1 MTNDDQ
7 IAILDF
13 GGQYAHLIANR
24 IRRIGAHA
32 VIEDHDAPAEDL
44 KKYKGLILSGG
55 PQSVNGPEA
64 VLADP
69 AIFELG
75 IPVLGICY
83 GHQVTNKV
91 LGGTIS
97 PGTTK
102 EYGKTQLTIDKFEGI
117 FKDIDNYDLDIGHS
131 RQMRVWMSHWDEV
144 TEIPVDFQVLAHTDI
159 NDFAAVGNLEKHI
172 YGIQF
177 HPEVT
182 HTEQGQKI
190 LENFVN
196 ITGAEKTWD
205 TAHYLPNI
213 TEEVK
218 EQVAKAGRKVFMLVS
233 GGVDSVVAFTL
244 LNKVLGKENVI
255 GLLVDTGFMRK
266 GEVEEV
272 MSALKAQNMD
282 NLHVADAKQEFYDAL
297 KDISDPEEKR
307 AIIGKKF
314 LEIQANKIHE
324 LGLDPE
330 HYMLGQG
337 TIYPDT
343 IESGTTK
350 NADKIKTHHNRV
362 PEIQAMIEKGL
373 VIEPLE
379 QLYKDEVR
387 QLGEALGLPHHLV
400 WRHPFPGP
408 GLAIRMLCT
417 GSDSE
422 NSKIDNSKIQ
432 YEEKQA
438 NQYLKNHG
446 IEGTILPIQSVGV
459 QGDARTYRHPIAIWP
474 TNGDW
479 ESKWNKEELQE
490 ISTKLT
496 NEFESINRVIF
507 SLSKPLSPES
517 SVASAKDGSSH
528 SFSLIPNCYLS
539 PGRVATL
546 QEADKI
552 VMDSIMAF
560 DDQEKT
566 VWQCPTVLLPIG
578 IKNDQEPESE
588 VSVPRPSNLDQEPQ
602 ASSLQPQAEALLLR
616 PVSSIDAMTADFTVI
631 PKEELKKIIEELEKL
646 KPSAIFFDLTN
657 KPPGTIEW
665 E

>member
-24 IRRIGAHA
+24 IRRIGVHA
-32 VIEDHDAPAEDL
+32 VIEDHDASAEEL
-44 KKYKGLILSGG
+44 KKYKGIILSGG

-75 IPVLGICY
+75 IPILGICY

-91 LGGTIS
+91 LGGTVS
-97 PGTTK
+97 PGHTK
-102 EYGKTQLTIDKFEGI
+102 EYGKTILHIDKFEGI
-117 FKDIDNYDLDIGHS
+117 FKDIDNCDLTIGNS

-144 TEIPVDFQVLAHTDI
+144 TEIPVDFQVLAHTEI
-159 NDFAAVGNLEKHI
+159 NDFAAVGNVDKHI

-196 ITGAEKTWD
+196 ITAAEKTWD
-205 TAHYLPNI
+205 TSHYLPSI
-213 TEEVK
+213 SEEVK

-244 LNKVLGKENVI
+244 LNKVLGKENVV

-266 GEVEEV
+266 GEIEEV
-272 MSALKAQNMD
+272 MTALKAQDMD

-297 KDISDPEEKR
+297 KGISDPEEKR

-314 LEIQANKIHE
+314 LDIQANKVKE

-330 HYMLGQG
+330 HFMLGQG

-343 IESGTTK
+343 IESGATK

-362 PEIQAMIEKGL
+362 PEIQEMIEKGL
-373 VIEPLE
+373 IIEPLE

-417 GSDSE
+417 EPTLDSRLSTLDE
-422 NSKIDNSKIQ
+422 
-432 YEEKQA
+432 EEKLA
-438 NQYLKNHG
+438 NDYLSEHG
-446 IEGTILPIQSVGV
+446 MSGSILPIQSVGV

-474 TNGDW
+474 KDGDW
-479 ESKWNKEELQE
+479 ESKWDKEELQT
-490 ISTKLT
+490 ISTELT
-496 NEFESINRVIF
+496 NKFESINRVIF
-507 SLSKPLSPES
+507 SLSSLN
-517 SVASAKDGSSH
+517 
-528 SFSLIPNCYLS
+528 SFSLIPNCTLT
-539 PGRVATL
+539 PDRVSTL
-546 QEADKI
+546 QNADKI

-560 DDQEKT
+560 DDKEKT
-566 VWQCPTVLLPIG
+566 VWQCPTVLLPIRV
-578 IKNDQEPESE
+578 KNNQALDSG
-588 VSVPRPSNLDQEPQ
+588 PSTLDQN
-602 ASSLQPQAEALLLR
+602 AEAFLLR

-631 PKEELKKIIEELEKL
+631 PKEELNKILVQLEKL
-646 KPSAIFFDLTN
+646 NPSAIFFDLTN

>member
-1 MTNDDQ
+1 MTNDDK

-24 IRRIGAHA
+24 VRRLGVHA
-32 VIEDHDAPAEDL
+32 VIEDHDASPENL
-44 KKYKGLILSGG
+44 KDYKGIILSGG

-69 AIFELG
+69 GIFEIG

-102 EYGKTQLTIDKFEGI
+102 EYGKTPLIIDKTVGIFEGI
-117 FKDIDNYDLDIGHS
+117 SASSLT
-131 RQMRVWMSHWDEV
+131 VWMSHWDEV

-159 NDFAAVGNLEKHI
+159 NDFAAVGNLEKNI

-205 TAHYLPNI
+205 TAHYLPSI
-213 TEEVK
+213 SKEIE

-244 LNKVLGKENVI
+244 LNKVLGKENVV

-266 GEVEEV
+266 GEVDEV
-272 MSALKAQNMD
+272 MTALKAQDMD

-297 KDISDPEEKR
+297 KGISDPEEKR
-307 AIIGKKF
+307 GIIGKKF
-314 LEIQANKIHE
+314 LDIQANKVHE
-324 LGLDPE
+324 MGLDPD
-330 HYMLGQG
+330 HFMLGQG

-343 IESGTTK
+343 IESGATK

-362 PEIQAMIEKGL
+362 PEIQEMIDKGL

-417 GSDSE
+417 GPASENSE
-422 NSKIDNSKIQ
+422 NSKIQN
-432 YEEKQA
+432 EEKLA
-438 NQYLKNHG
+438 NEYLSEHSL
-446 IEGTILPIQSVGV
+446 EGTILPIQSVGV

-479 ESKWNKEELQE
+479 ESKWNKEELQK
-490 ISTKLT
+490 ISTELT
-496 NEFESINRVIF
+496 NKFESINRVIF
-507 SLSKPLSPES
+507 SLHSLNSLES
-517 SVASAKDGSSH
+517 LNS
-528 SFSLIPNCYLS
+528 SFSLLPDCYLT
-539 PGRVATL
+539 PERVSTL
-546 QEADKI
+546 QDADKI
-552 VMDSIMAF
+552 VMNEIDAF
-560 DDQEKT
+560 DLEEKLI
-566 VWQCPTVLLPIG
+566 WQCPTVLLPIG
-578 IKNDQEPESE
+578 ASNDQSNVPNNQQSTITKQQLATSNES
-588 VSVPRPSNLDQEPQ
+588 
-602 ASSLQPQAEALLLR
+602 LLIR
-616 PVSSIDAMTADFTVI
+616 PVSSIDAMTADFALMPT
-631 PKEELKKIIEELEKL
+631 ENLNKIIDQL
-646 KPSAIFFDLTN
+646 KDLGPSAIFYDLTN